1 MPKVFEKDGFCFF
14 FYMNELE
21 PVHVH
26 VVRQGRKAIFEIVD
40 GKAVLVLNGRLSS
53 ADIKKAELL
62 ATENSALIVRKWF
75 EIFG

>member
-26 VVRQGRKAIFEIVD
+26 VVRQGRKAKFEIVD

>member
-1 MPKVFEKDGFCFF
+1 MLKVFEKDGFCFF

-26 VVRQGRKAIFEIVD
+26 VVRQGRKAKFEIVD

>member
-1 MPKVFEKDGFCFF
+1 MLKVFEKDGFCFF

>member
-14 FYMNELE
+14 FYMNEHE

-26 VVRQGRKAIFEIVD
+26 VVRQGRKAKFEIVD
-40 GKAVLVLNGRLSS
+40 GKAVLVLSGRLSS